1 MNQEEIL
8 SRLRQHK
15 RQLMQT
21 YRLRR
26 LELFGSYVRGEQAP
40 GSDVDILVEYETT
53 PGMFD
58 FVRLQTA
65 LTELIGVKVDLVM
78 KEALRPRIGQR
89 VLRDAIPV

>member
-8 SRLRQHK
+8 HRLREHK
-15 RQLMQT
+15 RLLMQT

-53 PGMFD
+53 PGLFD

-65 LTELIGVKVDLVM
+65 LTELLGIEVDLVM
-78 KEALRPRIGQR
+78 KEALRPRISPH

>member
-1 MNQEEIL
+1 
-8 SRLRQHK
+8 
-15 RQLMQT
+15 
-21 YRLRR
+21 
-26 LELFGSYVRGEQAP
+26 
-40 GSDVDILVEYETT
+40 
-53 PGMFD
+53 MFD